1 MWFFVTFLRRVSG
14 VNLGAISALLNG
26 LYVVLKWIGWQS
38 WVSAEIFCPYFF
50 HCLQVLCDRNNS
62 CLKRH
67 CFVQFGR
74 EYEAIRSRTTYYC
87 QQRLRLLPF
96 FASLPLL
103 SPDQAQLSF
112 YFVFYGLWFHCGLS
126 MQCKSLPLLLIGNG
140 GNGEQY
146 FQISIKTALR
156 LVGDA
161 RKFSLVSLQM
171 WVGPQTLVNWAEES
185 C

>member
-1 MWFFVTFLRRVSG
+1 
-14 VNLGAISALLNG
+14 
-26 LYVVLKWIGWQS
+26 
-38 WVSAEIFCPYFF
+38 
-50 HCLQVLCDRNNS
+50 
-62 CLKRH
+62 
-67 CFVQFGR
+67 
-74 EYEAIRSRTTYYC
+74 
-87 QQRLRLLPF
+87 
-96 FASLPLL
+96 
-103 SPDQAQLSF
+103 
-112 YFVFYGLWFHCGLS
+112 